1 MANLI
6 KQLKEEQ
13 GLTNRE
19 IGELINKHESS
30 VSEYLHEVRPIPVKV
45 QNIIS
50 EILGIQKPKVY
61 ECELEQVTLTE
72 ASQRTGL
79 SEYLIKCALKAEKY
93 DFGTAIPGQGKKH
106 KYVIFRGKFEKF
118 IAENKA
124 IQNG

>member
-1 MANLI
+1 MENLLKRLKDEQELTN
-6 KQLKEEQ
+6 KQLGK
-13 GLTNRE
+13 L
-19 IGELINKHESS
+19 IGRHESS
-30 VSEYLHEVRPIPVKV
+30 VSEYLNEVRPIPVKV

-50 EILGIQKPKVY
+50 EILGIKKPKVF

-79 SEYLIKCALKAEKY
+79 SEYMIKCALKAEKF

-118 IAENKA
+118 IEENKA
-124 IQNG
+124 